1 MGFVAPTW
9 EDLASLLVGTLV
21 GLALAGAI
29 WAWLDR
35 HRVDP
40 WVRQL
45 ERMKRALR
53 ALGVAAAPHDA
64 PRALAARIREN
75 LGAAG
80 EPLAALLDALEAR
93 RYSRAAV
100 RRPDPRMTRDFT
112 QQARRLRPRTT

>member
-1 MGFVAPTW
+1 
-9 EDLASLLVGTLV
+9 LV